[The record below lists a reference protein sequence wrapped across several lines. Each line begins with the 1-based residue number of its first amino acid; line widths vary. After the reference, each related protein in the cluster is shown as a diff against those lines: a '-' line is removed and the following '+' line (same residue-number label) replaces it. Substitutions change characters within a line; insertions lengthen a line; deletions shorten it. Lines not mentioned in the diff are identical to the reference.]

1 MSNNPFRNRIQ
12 SQISPEPSP
21 RPVST
26 NPFLDA
32 AEIENMAFETHN
44 NNNVVA
50 TTNSVDKAANVFV
63 RARSLTKRIAR
74 ANRE

>member
-1 MSNNPFRNRIQ
+1 
-12 SQISPEPSP
+12 
-21 RPVST
+21 
-26 NPFLDA
+26 
-32 AEIENMAFETHN
+32 MAFETHN

-74 ANRE
+74 ANQE